1 MKNPTRR
8 AAIYKM
14 ATAAHEL
21 DLEVMNG
28 TLHQGPE
35 GRWLIGEQDLIA
47 WLIAHEGEDMVVV
60 LGSLEDEREVQVRTC
75 RTCGRD
81 YTDLECPYCR
91 ANRIRLRGH
100 A

>member
-1 MKNPTRR
+1 MKPMRR

-21 DLEVMNG
+21 ELDVMNG
-28 TLHQGPE
+28 ILHRDAE
-35 GRWLIGEQDLIA
+35 GRWLIGDHDLA
-47 WLIAHEGEDMVVV
+47 TWLAVHEGEDLVVV
-60 LGSLEDEREVQVRTC
+60 LGSLADEREVKVRTC